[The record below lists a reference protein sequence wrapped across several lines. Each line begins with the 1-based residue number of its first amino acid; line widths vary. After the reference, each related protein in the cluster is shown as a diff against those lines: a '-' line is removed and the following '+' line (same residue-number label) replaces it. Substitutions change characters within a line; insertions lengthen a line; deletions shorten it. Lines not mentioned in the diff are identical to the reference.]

1 MDDTT
6 YTYDIN
12 KINDIFSNIKRCTLS
27 DIKDRYSTKPFMEY
41 TYFGRIDDYDVFDI
55 GKGEIKE
62 QLIYNDMG
70 IHYYLEGTDYN
81 KIFLYKGEQRYKTL
95 KEALETNEIDI
106 ETLRNSE
113 LEIIITGVEENED
126 TNK

>member
-1 MDDTT
+1 ML
-6 YTYDIN
+6 
-12 KINDIFSNIKRCTLS
+12 FRS
-27 DIKDRYSTKPFMEY
+27 
-41 TYFGRIDDYDVFDI
+41 

-81 KIFLYKGEQRYKTL
+81 KIYLYKGEQRYKTL
-95 KEALETNEIDI
+95 KKALETNEIDI
-106 ETLRNSE
+106 KTLQNSE
-113 LEIIITGVEENED
+113 LKIIITGVEENED